1 MGGKRMR
8 DEAGIA
14 YGGVY
19 LGQRTWMVKLSSAMV
34 CIYLLPVLSGKNTSA
49 YWDFWAPIYYFT
61 QMYRVRFASQLS
73 YLSPNGHSWQT
84 RIFFTETLAGDRPH
98 TISDPDFYL
107 HMHEPQRQNHSR
119 SVNSHSGTR
128 IYINNDHPVVSNDH
142 PVVIPVLGFI

>member
-49 YWDFWAPIYYFT
+49 YWDLGLPSTILLKCRT
-61 QMYRVRFASQLS
+61 GVRIDPCVTTVLP
-73 YLSPNGHSWQT
+73 YSPNGHSWQT
-84 RIFFTETLAGDRPH
+84 RIFFTETLAGDLAVL
-98 TISDPDFYL
+98 T
-107 HMHEPQRQNHSR
+107 QSR
-119 SVNSHSGTR
+119 ILTSMSHKDR
-128 IYINNDHPVVSNDH
+128 IKKCQ
-142 PVVIPVLGFI
+142 

>member
-49 YWDFWAPIYYFT
+49 YWDFGAPIY
-61 QMYRVRFASQLS
+61 
-73 YLSPNGHSWQT
+73 
-84 RIFFTETLAGDRPH
+84 
-98 TISDPDFYL
+98 
-107 HMHEPQRQNHSR
+107 
-119 SVNSHSGTR
+119 
-128 IYINNDHPVVSNDH
+128 
-142 PVVIPVLGFI
+142 

>member
-49 YWDFWAPIYYFT
+49 YWDFGVSHLLFYANVQGRIDPCVNCLTLVQMDTHGRLVSFLLRHSPVTALT
-61 QMYRVRFASQLS
+61 QS
-73 YLSPNGHSWQT
+73 
-84 RIFFTETLAGDRPH
+84 RILTST
-98 TISDPDFYL
+98 Y
-107 HMHEPQRQNHSR
+107 EPQRQNQE
-119 SVNSHSGTR
+119 
-128 IYINNDHPVVSNDH
+128 VSI
-142 PVVIPVLGFI
+142 VIPVLGFI